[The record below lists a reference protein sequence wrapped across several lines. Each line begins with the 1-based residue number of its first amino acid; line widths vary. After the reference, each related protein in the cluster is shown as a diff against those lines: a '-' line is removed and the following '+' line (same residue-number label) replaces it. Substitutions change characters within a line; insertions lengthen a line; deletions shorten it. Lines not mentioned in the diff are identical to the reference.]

1 MWKFWKQKTQ
11 FMGLLE
17 AIGNLHIIN
26 VVLCALIGV
35 VFTLW
40 FIPRILVVSFKK
52 KLFDFADE
60 RKVHTGVVPR
70 FGGVAFVPS
79 ILVSVSLMAGISSLV
94 LPGDANVFVVPTLQM
109 AFGLCSLILLYFE
122 GIMDDLVGLR
132 YRVKFVIQIL
142 CALLIVA
149 SGIWLNDFHGLF
161 GLAGLSPWFGVPF
174 SVLLVVFI
182 INAINLI
189 DGIDGLA
196 SGLSIVSAFFFGIM
210 FCYEGY
216 WGFAMLAFS
225 LMGTLVPFFY
235 YNVFGDAQKRRKIFM
250 GDTGSQCVGLI
261 LSVLAI
267 RLSMTLPDEQPKISG
282 IIIVAFSMLLVP
294 AFDVVRVMIH
304 RFRRHKNVFEADNS
318 HIHHKLLMLGM
329 THKVAM
335 ITILVISMFFVMMN
349 LVLLKVIDI
358 NVILLL
364 DIFIWTAFNI
374 LLTKAINKKRSEE
387 NRF

>member
-1 MWKFWKQKTQ
+1 
-11 FMGLLE
+11 MGLLE
-17 AIGNLHIIN
+17 ALGNLYIVN

-52 KLFDFADE
+52 RLFDFADE

-70 FGGVAFVPS
+70 LGGVAFVPS
-79 ILVSVSLMAGISSLV
+79 ILVSISMVAGISSIVITSDTNAFSIPV
-94 LPGDANVFVVPTLQM
+94 LQI

-132 YRVKFVIQIL
+132 YRVKFVIQIV
-142 CALLIVA
+142 CALLIAA
-149 SGIWLNDFHGLF
+149 SGIWLNDFHGLL
-161 GLAGLSPWFGVPF
+161 GIGEVSPWFGVPF
-174 SVLLVVFI
+174 SILLIVFI

-196 SGLSIVSAFFFGIM
+196 SGLSIVSSFFFGIM

-216 WGFAMLAFS
+216 WGFAMLAFA
-225 LMGTLVPFFY
+225 LLGTLLPFFY

-261 LSVLAI
+261 LGVLAV
-267 RLSMTLPDEQPKISG
+267 RLSMSIPDEHPQIDG

-294 AFDVVRVMIH
+294 SFDVIRVMIH
-304 RFRRHKNVFEADNS
+304 RFRRHKNIFEADNS
-318 HIHHKLLMLGM
+318 HIHHKLLMLGLS
-329 THKVAM
+329 HKVAM
-335 ITILVISMFFVMMN
+335 ITILVISMFFVVMN
-349 LVLLKVIDI
+349 LVLLKLMNI
-358 NVILLL
+358 NIILLL
-364 DIFIWTAFNI
+364 DVLIWTISNI
-374 LLTKAINKKRSEE
+374 LLTKAINKRRPEE
-387 NRF
+387 KKF

>member
-1 MWKFWKQKTQ
+1 
-11 FMGLLE
+11 MGLLE

-70 FGGVAFVPS
+70 LGGVAFVPS
-79 ILVSVSLMAGISSLV
+79 ILISVSLMAGISSLV

-261 LSVLAI
+261 L
-267 RLSMTLPDEQPKISG
+267 
-282 IIIVAFSMLLVP
+282 IVAFSMLLVP

-374 LLTKAINKKRSEE
+374 LLTKSINKKRSEE

>member
-1 MWKFWKQKTQ
+1 MEILKTENTIYGIIRSYRKFAYHQCGALCIDWCGVYSLVYT
-11 FMGLLE
+11 
-17 AIGNLHIIN
+17 ANLSR
-26 VVLCALIGV
+26 VVQ
-35 VFTLW
+35 
-40 FIPRILVVSFKK
+40 K

-70 FGGVAFVPS
+70 LGGVAFVPS
-79 ILVSVSLMAGISSLV
+79 ILISVSLMAGISSLV

-196 SGLSIVSAFFFGIM
+196 S
-210 FCYEGY
+210 
-216 WGFAMLAFS
+216 
-225 LMGTLVPFFY
+225 
-235 YNVFGDAQKRRKIFM
+235 D
-250 GDTGSQCVGLI
+250 
-261 LSVLAI
+261 
-267 RLSMTLPDEQPKISG
+267 
-282 IIIVAFSMLLVP
+282 
-294 AFDVVRVMIH
+294 
-304 RFRRHKNVFEADNS
+304 
-318 HIHHKLLMLGM
+318 
-329 THKVAM
+329 
-335 ITILVISMFFVMMN
+335 
-349 LVLLKVIDI
+349 
-358 NVILLL
+358 
-364 DIFIWTAFNI
+364 
-374 LLTKAINKKRSEE
+374 
-387 NRF
+387 

>member
-1 MWKFWKQKTQ
+1 
-11 FMGLLE
+11 MGLLE
-17 AIGNLHIIN
+17 ALGNLYIVN

-52 KLFDFADE
+52 RLFDFADE

-70 FGGVAFVPS
+70 LGGVAFVPS
-79 ILVSVSLMAGISSLV
+79 ILVSISMVAGISSIVITSDTNAFSIPV
-94 LPGDANVFVVPTLQM
+94 LQI

-132 YRVKFVIQIL
+132 YRVKFVIQIV
-142 CALLIVA
+142 CALLIAA
-149 SGIWLNDFHGLF
+149 SGIWLNDFHGLL
-161 GLAGLSPWFGVPF
+161 GISEVSPWFGVPF
-174 SVLLVVFI
+174 SILLIVFI

-196 SGLSIVSAFFFGIM
+196 SGLSIVSSFFFGIM

-216 WGFAMLAFS
+216 WGFAMLAFA
-225 LMGTLVPFFY
+225 LLGTLLPFFY

-261 LSVLAI
+261 LGVLAV
-267 RLSMTLPDEQPKISG
+267 RLSMSIPDEHPQIDG

-294 AFDVVRVMIH
+294 SFDVIRVMIH
-304 RFRRHKNVFEADNS
+304 RFRRHKNIFEADNS
-318 HIHHKLLMLGM
+318 HIHHKLLMLGLS
-329 THKVAM
+329 HKVAM
-335 ITILVISMFFVMMN
+335 ITILVISMFFVVMN
-349 LVLLKVIDI
+349 LVLLKLMNI
-358 NVILLL
+358 NIILLL
-364 DIFIWTAFNI
+364 DVLIWTISNI
-374 LLTKAINKKRSEE
+374 LLTKAINKRRPEE
-387 NRF
+387 KKF

>member
-1 MWKFWKQKTQ
+1 
-11 FMGLLE
+11 MGLLE

-70 FGGVAFVPS
+70 LGGVAFVPS
-79 ILVSVSLMAGISSLV
+79 ILISVSLMAGISSLV

-161 GLAGLSPWFGVPF
+161 GLSGLSPWFGVPF

-210 FCYEGY
+210 FC
-216 WGFAMLAFS
+216 
-225 LMGTLVPFFY
+225 
-235 YNVFGDAQKRRKIFM
+235 
-250 GDTGSQCVGLI
+250 
-261 LSVLAI
+261 
-267 RLSMTLPDEQPKISG
+267 
-282 IIIVAFSMLLVP
+282 
-294 AFDVVRVMIH
+294 
-304 RFRRHKNVFEADNS
+304 
-318 HIHHKLLMLGM
+318 
-329 THKVAM
+329 
-335 ITILVISMFFVMMN
+335 
-349 LVLLKVIDI
+349 
-358 NVILLL
+358 
-364 DIFIWTAFNI
+364 
-374 LLTKAINKKRSEE
+374 
-387 NRF
+387 